1 MPIEGSM
8 GGMGAGNVVP
18 PPLLEVVLEACGEDA
33 FPLPVIVVEAALA
46 LEAEAAPETV
56 VANGELTA
64 DVLGDEVGL
73 RQLSLLGVAN
83 MDSSGLPP
91 GGGREAGPPVDSTRS
106 FGLQLWSCTFGEVE
120 DTMSVRPLVDES
132 GGEFLMSTPP
142 IMPAPPPR
150 APWGPPVG
158 LKSIPAKLLALELLS

>member
-1 MPIEGSM
+1 
-8 GGMGAGNVVP
+8 V

-33 FPLPVIVVEAALA
+33 FPVPVIVVEAAPA
-46 LEAEAAPETV
+46 LEAAAETETV
-56 VANGELTA
+56 VASGELTA
-64 DVLGDEVGL
+64 DVLGDEFGL

-91 GGGREAGPPVDSTRS
+91 GVGMEAGPPEDSPRS
-106 FGLQLWSCTFGEVE
+106 LLQLWSCTLGEVE

-150 APWGPPVG
+150 APGGPELG

>member
-1 MPIEGSM
+1 M
-8 GGMGAGNVVP
+8 
-18 PPLLEVVLEACGEDA
+18 PPLLEVVLEACGEDT
-33 FPLPVIVVEAALA
+33 FPLPVIVVEAVEA
-46 LEAEAAPETV
+46 AEAAPETV

-91 GGGREAGPPVDSTRS
+91 GVGMEAGPPEDSTRS

-142 IMPAPPPR
+142 IMPAPPR
-150 APWGPPVG
+150 APGGPVG